1 MPRYKNRSQHRGVA
15 YFQYLLKVGVLRHR
29 VLASG
34 SALTSIIMIY
44 VYDCA
49 GEVGPEAAARRPSR
63 GAHQCGVPSHCLLQ
77 AGQQDPC
84 SKQVRQASHPL
95 LAALSP
101 KIMFVTYCVCVWY
114 VMAKMISLRTL
125 HVGNMWFSHDQFLVL
140 MLIIGGIVFFS

>member
-1 MPRYKNRSQHRGVA
+1 MSASLQEPEPTPRRC
-15 YFQYLLKVGVLRHR
+15 LLPVPPQGRCTPPPC
-29 VLASG
+29 SG
-34 SALTSIIMIY
+34 KWICTNEYHY